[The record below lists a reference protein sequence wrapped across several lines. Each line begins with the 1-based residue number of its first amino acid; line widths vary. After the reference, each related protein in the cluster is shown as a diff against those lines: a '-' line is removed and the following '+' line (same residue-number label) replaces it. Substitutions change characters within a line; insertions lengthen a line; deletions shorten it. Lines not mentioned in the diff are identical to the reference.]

1 MSKQTRSALVVDDD
15 PDIRKIVST
24 YLQRL
29 DFTVT
34 QAADGRSAL
43 AALEA
48 ARPSLLCID
57 VMLPETS
64 GYDVCE
70 YVRSSPTL
78 RGLPILVMSARDMPK
93 DRAIAEELGARAY
106 LSKPFT
112 QAAFVAHVEQT
123 LAADGTGDGHE
134 P

>member
-1 MSKQTRSALVVDDD
+1 MVDDD

-24 YLQRL
+24 YLQQL
-29 DFTVT
+29 GFKVSE
-34 QAADGRSAL
+34 AADGRAAL
-43 AALEA
+43 AALA
-48 ARPSLLCID
+48 NARPTLLCID

-70 YVRSSPTL
+70 HVRASPTL

-93 DRAIAEELGARAY
+93 DKAIAEELGAHAY
-106 LSKPFT
+106 LTKPFT
-112 QAAFVAHVEQT
+112 KAAFLAHVELT
-123 LAADGTGDGHE
+123 LAVLGDGTE

>member
-1 MSKQTRSALVVDDD
+1 MVDDD

-24 YLQRL
+24 YLQQL
-29 DFTVT
+29 GFKVSE
-34 QAADGRSAL
+34 AADGRAAL
-43 AALEA
+43 AALA
-48 ARPSLLCID
+48 NARPTLLCID

-70 YVRSSPTL
+70 HVRASPTL

-93 DRAIAEELGARAY
+93 DKAIAEELGARAY
-106 LSKPFT
+106 LTKPFT
-112 QAAFVAHVEQT
+112 KAAFLAHVELT
-123 LAADGTGDGHE
+123 LAVLGDGTE

>member
-1 MSKQTRSALVVDDD
+1 VSEQSRSALVVDDD

-29 DFTVT
+29 GFKVRE
-34 QAADGRSAL
+34 AADGR
-43 AALEA
+43 AALVA
-48 ARPSLLCID
+48 LSNARPTLLCID

-70 YVRSSPTL
+70 HVRGSATL

-93 DRAIAEELGARAY
+93 DKAIAEELGARAY
-106 LSKPFT
+106 LTKPFT
-112 QAAFVAHVEQT
+112 QAAFVAHVE
-123 LAADGTGDGHE
+123 LALATEGAE